1 MPIPGGA
8 LAKAAL
14 RPLLGLGKGPA
25 AIKGGLV
32 AEGLGARAAT
42 RQARELAPGWRDTAA
57 VAKEG
62 YPDAGGEPQSPLN
75 RALLIPG
82 LPGCGG

>member
-62 YPDAGGEPQSPLN
+62 YPDAGGEP
-75 RALLIPG
+75 
-82 LPGCGG
+82 GGAVVRSLDNGRN